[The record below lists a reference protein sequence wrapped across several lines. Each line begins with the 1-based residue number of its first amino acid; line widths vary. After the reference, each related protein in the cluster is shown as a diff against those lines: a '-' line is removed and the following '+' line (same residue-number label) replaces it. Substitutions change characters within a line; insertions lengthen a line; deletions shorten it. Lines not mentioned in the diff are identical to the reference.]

1 MKLISRV
8 MPVISSALLAAAVA
22 GCAAAPEKSE
32 AHAHA
37 STGTMDP
44 QAMCE
49 RHRKMMSGKS
59 PAEHQAMQEHMKS
72 MQPEMRQKMQ
82 AMHENCK

>member
-8 MPVISSALLAAAVA
+8 MPAISSALLAVALA
-22 GCAAAPEKSE
+22 GCAAAPEKGE

-37 STGTMDP
+37 STGTSDP

-59 PAEHQAMQEHMKS
+59 PAELQAMQAHMETMK
-72 MQPEMRQKMQ
+72 PEMRQKMQ